1 MESAFRESLGRKTSE
16 DDTHPAP
23 SERFRLA
30 QLVQTRGELPADGT
44 VWELFADREA
54 LTREMSD
61 LVSRN
66 VQAA

>member
-1 MESAFRESLGRKTSE
+1 VREINAAGAARRAL
-16 DDTHPAP
+16 
-23 SERFRLA
+23 
-30 QLVQTRGELPADGT
+30 QNIYELPADGT
-44 VWELFADREA
+44 VRELFADREA